1 MTRQTVIGWHGHPV
15 DDVQEAGGWAWL
27 RLNELV
33 WRRPAR
39 RVVRALARWMDGRN
53 RD

>member
-1 MTRQTVIGWHGHPV
+1 MTRQTVIGWH
-15 DDVQEAGGWAWL
+15 VQEAGGWAWL

-39 RVVRALARWMDGRN
+39 RVVRALARWMEGRN